1 MRVSKYVTELAS
13 DGRYHFTTAEARA
26 RLGGTLPAVR
36 GALRRLKQKHEIAEP
51 ARGFHVIVPPE
62 YHRLEC
68 LPPEQF
74 IPPLMDHLGEPY
86 YVALL
91 RAAEL
96 YGAGQH
102 HPPFFQVMLR
112 RNRRRLVCG
121 NVQVEFVARRD
132 LENTPVL
139 ERTTPRGA
147 IRVSSPEAT
156 ALELVGYAERC
167 GGLATVAA
175 VISDMGDAI
184 RPAKLLAAARLCPMV
199 WVQRLGYLLD
209 AARRDD
215 LARRL
220 VRYVERC
227 STELA
232 PLVRARTMRG
242 APKNERWK
250 LAVNDVIPGFS
261 GSHS

>member
-1 MRVSKYVTELAS
+1 MRASQYVTELAS
-13 DGRYHFTTAEARA
+13 HRQYHFTTAEAWA

-36 GALRRLKQKHEIAEP
+36 GALRRLKRKHEIADP

-62 YHRLEC
+62 HRRLEC

-74 IPPLMDHLGEPY
+74 IPPLMEHLGEPY

-91 RAAEL
+91 SAAEV
-96 YGAGQH
+96 YGAERH
-102 HPPFFQVMLR
+102 RPPFFQVMLKG
-112 RNRRRLVCG
+112 NRRRLVCG
-121 NVQVEFVARRD
+121 KVELEFIARRD

-139 ERTTPRGA
+139 ERATPRGA

-167 GGLATVAA
+167 GGLGGVAA
-175 VISDMGDAI
+175 VLSDMGDAI
-184 RPAKLLAAARLCPMV
+184 RPAKILAAARLCPMV
-199 WVQRLGYLLD
+199 WVQRLGFLLD
-209 AARRDD
+209 GAGRDD

-220 VRYVERC
+220 VRYVERDA
-227 STELA
+227 TELA
-232 PLVRARTMRG
+232 PLVRARTLRG
-242 APKNERWK
+242 APKNERWR
-250 LAVNDVIPGFS
+250 LALNAALPRIS